1 MGILCF
7 SNVVCK
13 IYREL
18 ENEGNDC
25 KMYNYERFMNVARE
39 YPEGMIATPLEFEKI
54 MGDWIDV
61 K

>member
-1 MGILCF
+1 MKEMIVKC
-7 SNVVCK
+7 
-13 IYREL
+13 II
-18 ENEGNDC
+18 
-25 KMYNYERFMNVARE
+25 MNVARE

>member
-1 MGILCF
+1 
-7 SNVVCK
+7 
-13 IYREL
+13 
-18 ENEGNDC
+18 
-25 KMYNYERFMNVARE
+25 MYNYEGFMNVARE